1 MWHPS
6 AVRMLT
12 TRELADAIG
21 VSESSLK
28 RWIDAGKITA
38 SRTEGGHRRVPLPEA
53 MRFIRDQR
61 APIARP
67 ELLDLPEIGAARAR
81 GADLLTYLVDGDHAA
96 ARGFLLGKYLEG
108 TSVAELADGPIRDA
122 MHALGELWHH
132 DEGGIFIEHRG
143 TDVCL
148 QAVAQLRAMV
158 PAPRAGAA
166 HAVGGAPA
174 GDPYLLP
181 SLLAS
186 LTVAEAGLH
195 ASNLGPDTPTEAF
208 AAAVA
213 TQQPALV
220 WLSISTPLAPG
231 RARSLA
237 RWLASLPRAITCV
250 VGGQQAHTLG
260 ALPPNARRIASM
272 AQLAQACA

>member
-1 MWHPS
+1 MRLLS
-6 AVRMLT
+6 

-28 RWIDAGKITA
+28 RWIDSGKIGA
-38 SRTEGGHRRVPLPEA
+38 SRTEGGHRRVALTEA

-67 ELLDLPEIGAARAR
+67 ELLDLPEISAARAR
-81 GADLLTYLVDGDHAA
+81 NDSLLAYLLDGDYVA
-96 ARGFLLGKYLEG
+96 ARGFLVGKYLEG
-108 TSVAELADGPIRDA
+108 ARIAELADGPIRDA

-132 DEGGIFIEHRG
+132 DDHGIFIEHRG

-148 QAVAQLRAMV
+148 QAVAQLRALL
-158 PAPRAGAA
+158 PAPPA
-166 HAVGGAPA
+166 HAPCALGGAPA

-186 LTVAEAGLH
+186 LTALEAGLN
-195 ASNLGPDTPTEAF
+195 AINLGPNTPSEAF

-213 TQQPALV
+213 KQKPKLV
-220 WLSISTPLAPG
+220 WVSISTALTPASK
-231 RARSLA
+231 RALG
-237 RWLASLPRAITCV
+237 RWLAGLPRTTVCL
-250 VGGQQAHTLG
+250 VGGQQAQTLG
-260 ALPPNARRIASM
+260 ALPPHAQRVASM
-272 AQLAQACA
+272 VQIAEVAAQHALA